1 MRPLL
6 TVVLLFFIPAELF
19 AQLPRSIDLPRVS
32 PKETRSITIGLTNI
46 AFEYSSV
53 GVKGREVWGELVPY
67 GKVWRTGANEN
78 TLVSF
83 SDSVLINEQPLP
95 AGTYAM
101 HTIPGKEEWVIIF
114 SEFTQGWGSYFYDE
128 SEDALRVRVTPQPM
142 DSDYEWMKFSFSKYT
157 DTSVEISIKWANL
170 KVPFTVTV
178 PRAVTFNNIASQ
190 LRSLPAFSWHG
201 WYQAAQYSLQHE
213 YKLDTGL
220 KWADNALERE
230 KNHQTVGLKAH
241 FLAKTGAGQEALML
255 VQSYADEHP
264 ESWEAYLNLGRIHQ
278 ALLQEEEAQNAFK
291 KAVEIA
297 PNPVKTRLRALIK

>member
-6 TVVLLFFIPAELF
+6 TVVLIFLISGDLF

-53 GVKGREVWGELVPY
+53 GVKGREIWGKLVPY

-83 SDSVLINEQPLP
+83 SDSVLINSQPLP

-114 SEFTQGWGSYFYDE
+114 SGFTQGWGSYFYDE
-128 SEDALRVRVTPQPM
+128 SEDALRVKVKPQPM

-170 KVPFTVTV
+170 KIPFTVTV
-178 PRAVTFNNIASQ
+178 PRVVTFNNIASQ

-201 WYQAAQYSLQHE
+201 WYQAAQYALQHE
-213 YKLDTGL
+213 YKLETGL

-230 KNHQTVGLKAH
+230 ENDKTVGLKAH
-241 FLAKTGAGQEALML
+241 FLAKTGAEQEALTL

-297 PNPVKTRLRALIK
+297 PGPVKTRLQALIK